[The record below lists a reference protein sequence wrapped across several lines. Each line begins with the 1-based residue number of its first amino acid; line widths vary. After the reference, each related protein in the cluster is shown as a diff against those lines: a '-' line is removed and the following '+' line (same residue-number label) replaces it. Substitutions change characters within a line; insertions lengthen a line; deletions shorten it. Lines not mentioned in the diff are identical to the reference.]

1 MPNYVP
7 CRTEQDGEAHLHAAG
22 EPDRALCGKPVDSG
36 SPSEGGLPVCHD
48 CAKRLL
54 ARILHH
60 SGPGRIT
67 SVEVTVHS

>member
-7 CRTEQDGEAHLHAAG
+7 CRTEEDGDAHLYAAA
-22 EPDRALCGKPVDSG
+22 EPDRALCGKAIDSG
-36 SPSEGGLPVCHD
+36 SPSDGGLPVCHD

-54 ARILHH
+54 IRILRH
-60 SGPGRIT
+60 SGPGPIT

>member
-7 CRTEQDGEAHLHAAG
+7 CRTDDDGEAHLYPAG
-22 EPDRALCGKPVDSG
+22 EPDRALCGKTVDSG
-36 SPSEGGLPVCHD
+36 TPSSGGLPVCHE

-54 ARILHH
+54 VRILHH
-60 SGPGRIT
+60 SGPGQIT